1 MSSST
6 TFAGVMREVPIVPLP
21 CTILTVVRGMVV
33 QRDPSSPAV
42 VPWLSGSN
50 FPIGVC
56 TGNADHDLLQVD
68 VYCGK
73 GASVQILCAAGIV
86 PAPGDLLYFS
96 ATLGSVTNVASGAAV
111 AKAIATGIDGYVE
124 AVLI

>member
-6 TFAGVMREVPIVPLP
+6 YGGLVREIPIIPFPATILNLVRGQVVQWMDGVIVPW
-21 CTILTVVRGMVV
+21 V
-33 QRDPSSPAV
+33 
-42 VPWLSGSN
+42 SGSN
-50 FPIGVC
+50 TPFGVA
-56 TGNADHDLLQVD
+56 TSDADVDLLQID

-111 AKAIATGIDGYVE
+111 AKAIGTGENGYVE